1 MASNQSLPSAS
12 TNHDSTTKITDMDM
26 DSLLNCTSHLNL
38 QDLSNMAVSC
48 KFLNRL
54 VSSDSIWRRLF
65 RERWPRR
72 EAFIISQTSGVRE
85 AYMARYRALQQ
96 FKFVDP
102 VVFDLY
108 VGAKCSDLLLSKD
121 SIYFSQGPLIKT
133 LNIDKILEGKVSLAS
148 LNDHRARI
156 TSMRLF
162 PLKETSLFRNEAQI
176 KENVLVTSSCDHSI
190 RLWWKGSCQRCF
202 RGHNGPVTILS
213 DKLLGD
219 GTGKLFASGGED
231 STVRLWSLS
240 SSGKRGQ
247 HALKAT
253 LYGHEKPIVL
263 MSVSGHRASLIVS
276 VSKDSKVRVWD
287 ASISASDRNSS
298 CVGTT
303 SVSGVPMGMKCHDS
317 LIYIAAGSSFEAV
330 DLRTMKRVFRTSTH
344 LGKLYSFDIMPSS
357 FLACTGGNGRAM
369 LWDIRKSTGTGE
381 AGPMAELD
389 EHIGPVTH
397 LHMDPYK
404 IVTGG
409 PKDPCVKIWQADTG
423 DQTNVLISSPLENAG
438 CSGFAADGFRIVTAG
453 YSQEEGV
460 LCFRDFNN
468 AVSLGSLSDEIS
480 GSKFWCPSTSD
491 DAHESDG

>member
-1 MASNQSLPSAS
+1 MASNQSLPSTS
-12 TNHDSTTKITDMDM
+12 TNNDSTKKITDMDM
-26 DSLLNCTSHLNL
+26 DSLLHCTSHLNL

-48 KFLNRL
+48 KFFNRL

-65 RERWPRR
+65 RERWPQQ
-72 EAFIISQTSGVRE
+72 EAFIISQASGVRE

-102 VVFDLY
+102 VVNHLY
-108 VGAKCSDLLLSKD
+108 IPTKCSDILLSKD
-121 SIYFSQGPLIKT
+121 AIYVSLGPRIQT
-133 LNIDKILEGKVSLAS
+133 LNIDKLLEGEVSLAS

-162 PLKETSLFRNEAQI
+162 PLKETSLFWNEAPI
-176 KENVLVTSSCDHSI
+176 NENVLVTSSCDHSI
-190 RLWWKGSCQRCF
+190 RLWWEGSCKQCF
-202 RGHNGPVTILS
+202 IGHIGPVTILS

-219 GTGKLFASGGED
+219 GTGKVFASGGED

-240 SSGKRGQ
+240 SIGRRRQ

-263 MSVSGHRASLIVS
+263 MSVTGHGASHLVS

-287 ASISASDRNSS
+287 ASISASDHNSS

-303 SVSGVPMGMKCHDS
+303 SVSGVPVGMKCHDS

-330 DLRTMKRVFRTSTH
+330 DLRTMESVFRTSTH
-344 LGKLYSFDIMPSS
+344 LGRLYSFDIMPSS

-409 PKDPCVKIWQADTG
+409 PRDPWVKIWQADTG
-423 DQTNVLISSPLENAG
+423 KQTNMLIVSPLQKG
-438 CSGFAADGFRIVTAG
+438 CFGFAADGFRIVTAD
-453 YSQEEGV
+453 YNRINHNREEGL
-460 LCFRDFNN
+460 LCFRDFSN

-480 GSKFWCPSTSD
+480 GSKF
-491 DAHESDG
+491 